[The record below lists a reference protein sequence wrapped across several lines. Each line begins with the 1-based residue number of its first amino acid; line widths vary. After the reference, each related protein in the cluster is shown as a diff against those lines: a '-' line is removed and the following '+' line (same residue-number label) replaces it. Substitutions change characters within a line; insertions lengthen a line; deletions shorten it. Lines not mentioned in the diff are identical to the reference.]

1 MNSRCWI
8 NGETATYIAADDRG
22 LQYGDGLFETMSVR
36 AGRITLLDAHLQR
49 LESGCQRL
57 RFAPPPLQTVRQH
70 LNAIAHSQDRAILK
84 LIVTRGRG
92 GRGYRP
98 PVDAQPNW
106 IVTLHDWP
114 TYPGRWWHDGIRL
127 RVCETVLGANPAF
140 AGLKH
145 LNRLEQV
152 MARAEW
158 QDADDIQEGLMLDA
172 GGAVIEGTM
181 TNVFAVGT
189 DGTFITPRLDS
200 CGVAGVMRHYLIER
214 AGRDGVPVQVGRM
227 TLDDIHNAKE
237 LFVCNSVIGV
247 WPVRRVDQHEFPVGE
262 MTRTMQGWAEQA

>member
-1 MNSRCWI
+1 MNPRCWI
-8 NGETATYIAADDRG
+8 NGEPASHIAADDRG
-22 LQYGDGLFETMSVR
+22 LQYGDGLFETMAVR

-49 LESGCQRL
+49 LEAGCQRL
-57 RFAPPPLQTVRQH
+57 RFAPPSLEVLGKQ
-70 LNAIAHSQDRAILK
+70 LNAVADSHDRAILK
-84 LIVTRGRG
+84 LIVTRGQG

-98 PVDAQPNW
+98 PIDARPNG
-106 IVTLHDWP
+106 IITLHDWP
-114 TYPGRWWHDGIRL
+114 AYPRQWWDHGIRL
-127 RVCETVLGANPAF
+127 RVCETVLGANPKL

-181 TNVFAVGT
+181 TNVFAKRA
-189 DGTFITPRLDS
+189 DGALITPLLEH
-200 CGVAGVMRHYLIER
+200 CGVAGVMRRYLIDRAER
-214 AGRDGVPVQVGRM
+214 EGIPVHAGRIILQDLRSA
-227 TLDDIHNAKE
+227 HE

-247 WPVRRVDQHEFPVGE
+247 WPVRRIDQHEFSVGE
-262 MTRTMQGWAEQA
+262 MTRMMQRWAEQA